1 MSKPFLG
8 AGQLIKDTW
17 QMFLK
22 TWETT
27 VRYAAWFIL
36 AGLLQVLYLF
46 FPSKGDVNLY
56 GALSVIGWVAGIA
69 VTVWAI
75 IMLYQVCFAL
85 DAKQKVS
92 KQTPRDAIKLF
103 WPFLLVAVLAGLAT
117 LGATLLLVLPG
128 VYVGVRVGFA
138 QLSFIDKNK
147 RGRTALADSWT
158 LTKNRFWGVLWRQ
171 IAGAVVFG
179 ALMMIA
185 TFAALWL
192 VGLVA
197 GGGKYEA
204 LMNPD
209 PQGTPAV
216 AAIFSIIANII
227 QAAFIPLFFLYQVKL
242 YKALRG
248 AQE

>member
-1 MSKPFLG
+1 
-8 AGQLIKDTW
+8 
-17 QMFLK
+17 
-22 TWETT
+22 
-27 VRYAAWFIL
+27 
-36 AGLLQVLYLF
+36 
-46 FPSKGDVNLY
+46 
-56 GALSVIGWVAGIA
+56 
-69 VTVWAI
+69 
-75 IMLYQVCFAL
+75 
-85 DAKQKVS
+85 
-92 KQTPRDAIKLF
+92 
-103 WPFLLVAVLAGLAT
+103 
-117 LGATLLLVLPG
+117 
-128 VYVGVRVGFA
+128 
-138 QLSFIDKNK
+138 
-147 RGRTALADSWT
+147 
-158 LTKNRFWGVLWRQ
+158 
-171 IAGAVVFG
+171 
-179 ALMMIA
+179 MMIA